1 MIEYRGHFHSRLLEE
16 ANDMHSCF
24 LQAGAVSNSITI
36 VVIYNQVIPD
46 AEYQQPQV
54 GIVSTKDAF
63 GTRGVSAL
71 LRLGKRG
78 GFRNDDTSRNKY
90 DTKISII
97 SKLYNC

>member
-1 MIEYRGHFHSRLLEE
+1 MVREGDRVSWTLSLPVIGRT
-16 ANDMHSCF
+16 NDMHNCF

-46 AEYQQPQV
+46 ENHQQPQV
-54 GIVSTKDAF
+54 GNASTKELY

-78 GFRNDDTSRNKY
+78 GFKSNKQ
-90 DTKISII
+90 KQIWQ
-97 SKLYNC
+97 N